1 MFDIA
6 QALGGIP
13 VIFIR
18 YNPDKYVTT
27 TRMVDTED
35 RLQQLVQKIKD
46 IEANWSPVVDT
57 DASLSVAWCT
67 YMFYDNRNSDEITR
81 VECGI

>member
-13 VIFIR
+13 VVIHQIQS
-18 YNPDKYVTT
+18 DKYVTT
-27 TRMVDTED
+27 RI
-35 RLQQLVQKIKD
+35 RSSKIGSNNSYRKSKD